1 MPVIKVEM
9 FSGRTVEQKRQ
20 LVKALTDSFVSV
32 CGGNPQSIHVIIED
46 VEKTNWGIGGELS
59 SDLYPDPKPAGSN

>member
-20 LVKALTDSFVSV
+20 LVKALTDSFVAV
-32 CGGNPQSIHVIIED
+32 CGGKRQSIHVIIED

-59 SDLYPDPKPAGSN
+59 SDLYPDPQPAGSN